1 MSSNIQSMTDTG
13 SFSGQPTGKPAGGAP
28 VRRLLGVDVCVFS
41 GDQAISAVR
50 SALDGTSCAH
60 FAFLNAHGA
69 NLACDTP
76 EYRHALSKFTVLS
89 DGIGVDIGSKILFG
103 ETFPENLNGTDFIP
117 RLLDSLKEPRYI
129 GLLGARAEIGE
140 RACQEL
146 ATSFPH
152 HNFRFVSDGYFDG
165 GQEQAALDGLAENP
179 VDLLLVALG
188 NPKQELW
195 IARNCRLEHAKVAFG
210 VGALFDFIAGH
221 VPRAPDFL
229 IRMRCEWMYRLWLEP
244 RRMWGRYVVGNP
256 LFLARILRQKLMGG
270 PKLPSD
276 QSADRA
282 SGRA

>member
-1 MSSNIQSMTDTG
+1 MTDTG
-13 SFSGQPTGKPAGGAP
+13 SFSGQPAGIPTGGAP

-50 SALDGTSCAH
+50 SAFDGMSCTH

-76 EYRHALSKFTVLS
+76 EYSRALSKFTVLS

-117 RLLDSLKEPRYI
+117 RLLGSLKEPRTV
-129 GLLGARAEIGE
+129 GLLGARANIGE
-140 RACQEL
+140 RACREL
-146 ATSFPH
+146 AISFPH
-152 HNFRFVSDGYFDG
+152 HTFRFVSDGYFDDE
-165 GQEQAALDGLAENP
+165 QEQTILDGLAKNP
-179 VDLLLVALG
+179 VDLLLVAFG

-195 IARNCRLEHAKVAFG
+195 IARNCRAEHAKVAFG
-210 VGALFDFIAGH
+210 VGALFDFLAGH

-229 IRMRCEWMYRLWLEP
+229 IRMRCEWIYRLWLEP

-256 LFLARILRQKLMGG
+256 LFLARVLRQKLMGG
-270 PKLPSD
+270 PNQPTD
-276 QSADRA
+276 HHADRA
-282 SGRA
+282 SDRA